1 MNKKM
6 VGVLGLVSVAIVGGT
21 FAYFTQTATI
31 DNPFDTARYRT
42 SVTEDFI
49 PEDGENWQPGA
60 EVNKDLYVQNT
71 GDRDVVVRVKFEDY
85 WYRGESL
92 ITAADATGENPKN
105 TFIELE
111 GEGVTAR
118 PENGGTFQAGEDG
131 TVDGLTKGDGTVVF
145 KTLAR
150 SSNWTFSK
158 NDGYWYYNK
167 PLAPG
172 ASTGKFLDK
181 VQLDPQVDMGLFNTQ
196 IYSKV
201 AKKTENPLDADFDE
215 SRWSDTEKKDYEE
228 NIDKFMIGKGWTW
241 IEEKPGKVVSVT
253 PTSIDVFNKYARGET
268 KYTKEGMVKDGLG
281 IFTTAVVRAE
291 ADALGYSDA
300 NYVLRITVDTVQATD
315 KAVLQEFF
323 SAEDVDGINDTAIKT
338 LYGNWN
344 LSKEALE
351 EE

>member
-1 MNKKM
+1 MKNKK
-6 VGVLGLVSVAIVGGT
+6 VIGVLGLASVALVGGT

-31 DNPFDTARYRT
+31 DNPFDTANYRT

-92 ITAADATGENPKN
+92 VTEGDGKN
-105 TFIELE
+105 TFVELE
-111 GEGVTAR
+111 GEGVTAL
-118 PENGGTFQAGEDG
+118 PENGGTFQAGEEG
-131 TVDGLTKGDGTVVF
+131 TVDGKTENDGTVVF
-145 KTLAR
+145 KTLEN
-150 SSNWTFSK
+150 SGEWTFSSE
-158 NDGYWYYNK
+158 DGYWYYNK

-181 VQLDPQVDMGLFNTQ
+181 VQLDPQIDMGLFNTQ

-201 AKKTENPLDADFDE
+201 AKKTENPLDADFDKDQWTE
-215 SRWSDTEKKDYEE
+215 EEKKSYEE
-228 NIDKFMIGKGWTW
+228 NIDKFMVDKGWTW

-253 PTSIDVFNKYARGET
+253 PTSIDLFNKYAREN
-268 KYTKEGMVKDGLG
+268 YTKESMVENGLG
-281 IFTTAVVRAE
+281 MFTTAVVRAE